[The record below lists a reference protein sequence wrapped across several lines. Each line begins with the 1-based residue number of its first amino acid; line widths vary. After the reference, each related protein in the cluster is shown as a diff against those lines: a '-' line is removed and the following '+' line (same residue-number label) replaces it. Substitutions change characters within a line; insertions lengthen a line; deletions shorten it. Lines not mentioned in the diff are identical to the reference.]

1 MDNNEKQIKYVDLV
15 GLEHFATR
23 LKSYLKNHVMEYGIF
38 QELLNEI
45 QNRTFYKVVT
55 SYEELLNESPK
66 KNIIYLVPDNL
77 GNFLE
82 YVWIEDRKE
91 YEQLGS
97 FTPELKLDDYLKKE
111 DSPFEKG
118 SVDGSAIM
126 KGGDNKA
133 TYSTSFAH
141 GYGCKALSS
150 QAHAEGF
157 KTEAKGANSHSEGYK
172 TITLNESEHAQ
183 GRLNKSNTG
192 DKPSEKTLYSL
203 GIGTLEQDRK
213 NAHEIM
219 QDGKHYIHGI
229 GGYDG
234 TNPITAK
241 SVQEVIN
248 ELINKLNEIT
258 TND

>member
-82 YVWIEDRKE
+82 YIWIEDRKE

-118 SVDGSAIM
+118 EAENSAVL
-126 KGGDNKA
+126 KGGNNQV
-133 TYSTSFAH
+133 TN
-141 GYGCKALSS
+141 
-150 QAHAEGF
+150 
-157 KTEAKGANSHSEGYK
+157 ANEVAIGKY
-172 TITLNESEHAQ
+172 
-183 GRLNKSNTG
+183 NKSNSDTCFSVG
-192 DKPSEKTLYSL
+192 M
-203 GIGTLEQDRK
+203 GISDTDRK
-213 NAHEIM
+213 NAFEVKQNGEI
-219 QDGKHYIHGI
+219 YITGI
-229 GGYDG
+229 GGFTGDNY
-234 TNPITAK
+234 NSSK